1 MPEYNFSQ
9 PQRQS
14 KVGLVLIFAT
24 SLYHIARNLWVVV
37 FYFFIGEISPRMI
50 VMAAAGLVLVLLLSL
65 GYSIIYFLNF
75 KFHIDGKNEEFVL
88 QKGVFSTDVI
98 NIPFRKIQ
106 QVNFRRNILQRVIG
120 VYSVV
125 VETAGS
131 QDKEVEIKALSQ
143 ERANALSD
151 RLMAHAEEEKAEAGT
166 EGQAEELTEEEVEER
181 RKSKALPEWEHKVS
195 LGTLVKLGLTSNY
208 LRGVG
213 IIIAFYFTLR
223 EQFMFNEELS
233 AQLEEP
239 EVYFAQG
246 KFVLIIFL
254 LLVGMLLTV
263 GETVIKYYDLHL
275 QKFRDN
281 LQVEMGLRNNTRV
294 NLRASRI
301 QLLQVLTNPI
311 QKKMDLYQ
319 VKISLASSEDDL
331 EKNQIKVVGLPP
343 DVVSQVKE
351 YFYKKQ
357 IKEDFRILPSKYLL
371 FRKIGRAMIPLIIVS
386 GFLFFYAQLVTMSWF
401 ISIAAAYVVL
411 AAVYNYFY
419 FRSLKLAVSEEF
431 LVRHSGVWIKKEEYI
446 ETFRL
451 QAVSVTQPIWYKRRG
466 LVNLTFHSAGGD
478 ISFKMV
484 KKSQVEPLL
493 NYLVYR
499 IESTE
504 RAWM

>member
-1 MPEYNFSQ
+1 MPDHNFSE

-14 KVGLVLIFAT
+14 SVGLILIFAT
-24 SLYHIARNLWVVV
+24 SLYHILRNLWVVV
-37 FYFFIGEISPRMI
+37 FYFAIGEFSQKTLFIAG
-50 VMAAAGLVLVLLLSL
+50 AAVILLLLFSL
-65 GYSIIYFLNF
+65 GYSILYYLKF
-75 KFHIDGKNEEFVL
+75 KFHIDEKNEEFVL
-88 QKGVFSTDVI
+88 QKGVISTDVI
-98 NIPFRKIQ
+98 NIPFQKIQ

-131 QDKEVEIKALSQ
+131 QDKEVEIKALSK
-143 ERANALSD
+143 ESANALAN
-151 RLMAHAEEEKAEAGT
+151 RLMAHAEEERAEAQEDESTSPVT
-166 EGQAEELTEEEVEER
+166 EAKLATGA
-181 RKSKALPEWEHKVS
+181 SPDWEHKVS
-195 LGTLVKLGLTSNY
+195 LATLFKLGLTSNY

-213 IIIAFYFTLR
+213 IIVAFYFTLR

-233 AQLEEP
+233 AQLQEQ
-239 EVYFAQG
+239 EVFFAQG
-246 KFVLIIFL
+246 KFMLIILL

-263 GETVIKYYDLHL
+263 GETVVKYYGLHL

-311 QKKMDLYQ
+311 QKKMDLYKL
-319 VKISLASSEDDL
+319 KISLASSEDDL

-343 DVVSQVKE
+343 AVVTQVKE

-357 IKEDFRILPSKYLL
+357 VQEDFIILPSKYLL
-371 FRKIGRAMIPLIIVS
+371 LRRISRAMIPLIIVS
-386 GFLFFYAQLVTMSWF
+386 LLLFFYAQLVTISWF
-401 ISIAAAYVVL
+401 LAITGVYVVL
-411 AAVYNYFY
+411 VILYNYLY
-419 FRSLKLAVSEEF
+419 YKRFRLGVSEEF
-431 LVRHSGVWIKKEEYI
+431 LIRYSGVWIEKEEYL
-446 ETFRL
+446 EMFRL
-451 QAVSVTQPIWYKRRG
+451 QAISVTQPIWYKKRR
-466 LVNLTFHSAGGD
+466 LINLTFHSAGGD
-478 ISFKMV
+478 ISFPMV
-484 KKSQVEPLL
+484 KKEQVQPLL

>member
-1 MPEYNFSQ
+1 MPEHNFSQ

-14 KVGLVLIFAT
+14 GVGLVLIFAT

-37 FYFFIGEISPRMI
+37 FYFAVGEFNPKTVVI
-50 VMAAAGLVLVLLLSL
+50 AGAGLIVVLLLSL
-65 GYSIIYFLNF
+65 GYSILYFLNF
-75 KFHIDGKNEEFVL
+75 KFHIDEKNEEFVL

-98 NIPFRKIQ
+98 NIPFLKIQ
-106 QVNFRRNILQRVIG
+106 QVNFKRNILQRVIG

-131 QDKEVEIKALSQ
+131 QDKEVEIKALSK
-143 ERANALSD
+143 ESANALAD
-151 RLMAHAEEEKAEAGT
+151 RLMTRAEEEKAEARA
-166 EGQAEELTEEEVEER
+166 EGLTHEEVEEKR
-181 RKSKALPEWEHKVS
+181 TAKGLPDWEHKVS
-195 LGTLVKLGLTSNY
+195 LATLVKLGLTSNY

-239 EVYFAQG
+239 EVYFTQG
-246 KFVLIIFL
+246 KYLLIIFL

-263 GETVIKYYDLHL
+263 GETVVKYFGSHL

-311 QKKMDLYQ
+311 QKKMDLYR
-319 VKISLASSEDDL
+319 VKISLASSENDL

-343 DVVSQVKE
+343 AVVGQVKD
-351 YFYKKQ
+351 YFYKTK
-357 IKEDFRILPSKYLL
+357 IREDFLILPSKYLL
-371 FRKIGRAMIPLIIVS
+371 LRKVSRAMIPLIVVF
-386 GFLFFYAQLVTMSWF
+386 GFLFFYARLVTLPWF
-401 ISIAAAYVVL
+401 IAIALAYIVL
-411 AAVYNYFY
+411 VSVYNYLY
-419 FRSLKLAVSEEF
+419 YKNLKLGVSEEF
-431 LVRHSGVWIKKEEYI
+431 LVKHSGVWIEKEEYL
-446 ETFRL
+446 EMFRL
-451 QAVSVTQPIWYKRRG
+451 QAISISQPIWYKRRG

-484 KKSQVEPLL
+484 ERAEVEPLI
-493 NYLVYR
+493 NYVIYR
-499 IESTE
+499 IESSE
-504 RAWM
+504 RAWI

>member
-1 MPEYNFSQ
+1 MPEHNFSQ

-14 KVGLVLIFAT
+14 RVGLVLIFAT

-37 FYFFIGEISPRMI
+37 FYFAVGEFNPKT
-50 VMAAAGLVLVLLLSL
+50 VLFAGAGLLVVLLLSL
-65 GYSIIYFLNF
+65 GYSILYFLNF
-75 KFHIDGKNEEFVL
+75 KFHIDEKNEEFVL

-98 NIPFRKIQ
+98 NIPFLKIQ
-106 QVNFRRNILQRVIG
+106 QVNFKRNILQRVIG

-131 QDKEVEIKALSQ
+131 QDKEVEIKALSK
-143 ERANALSD
+143 ESANALAD
-151 RLMAHAEEEKAEAGT
+151 RLMSRAEEERAEAR
-166 EGQAEELTEEEVEER
+166 AEDLTPEEVEEKR
-181 RKSKALPEWEHKVS
+181 TSKALPDWEHRVS

-233 AQLEEP
+233 AQLQEP
-239 EVYFAQG
+239 EVYFTQG
-246 KFVLIIFL
+246 KYLLIIFL

-263 GETVIKYYDLHL
+263 GETVVKYFGLHL

-319 VKISLASSEDDL
+319 VKISLASSENDL

-343 DVVSQVKE
+343 AVVGQVKE
-351 YFYKKQ
+351 YFYKTRVR
-357 IKEDFRILPSKYLL
+357 EDFHILPSKYLL
-371 FRKIGRAMIPLIIVS
+371 LRKISRAMIPLLIVS
-386 GFLFFYAQLVTMSWF
+386 GLLFFYARLVTLTWF
-401 ISIAAAYVVL
+401 LAIAVAYVVL
-411 AAVYNYFY
+411 VSIYNYLY
-419 FRSLKLAVSEEF
+419 FKKLKLGVSEEF
-431 LVRHSGVWIKKEEYI
+431 LVRYSGVWIEKEEYL
-446 ETFRL
+446 EMFRL
-451 QAVSVTQPIWYKRRG
+451 QAVSVSQPIWYKRRG

-478 ISFKMV
+478 IPFKMV
-484 KKSQVEPLL
+484 KRIEVEPLL
-493 NYLVYR
+493 NYLIYR

>member
-1 MPEYNFSQ
+1 M
-9 PQRQS
+9 
-14 KVGLVLIFAT
+14 IFAT

-37 FYFFIGEISPRMI
+37 FYFVVGEFSPKTIMI
-50 VMAAAGLVLVLLLSL
+50 AGAGLFLVLLLSL
-65 GYSIIYFLNF
+65 GYSILYYLKF
-75 KFHIDGKNEEFVL
+75 KFHIDEKNEEFVL

-98 NIPFRKIQ
+98 NIPFQKIQ

-143 ERANALSD
+143 DTANALAD
-151 RLMAHAEEEKAEAGT
+151 RLMAHAEEER
-166 EGQAEELTEEEVEER
+166 AEEIQEEEPDYSEVEE
-181 RKSKALPEWEHKVS
+181 KKISKARPDWEHKVS
-195 LGTLVKLGLTSNY
+195 FGTLVKLGLTSNY

-233 AQLEEP
+233 AQIQEP
-239 EVYFAQG
+239 EVYFMQG
-246 KFVLIIFL
+246 KFTLIIFL
-254 LLVGMLLTV
+254 LLVGMILTV
-263 GETVIKYYDLHL
+263 GETVIKYFGLHL

-331 EKNQIKVVGLPP
+331 DKNQIKVVGLPP
-343 DVVSQVKE
+343 AVVAQVKE
-351 YFYKKQ
+351 YFYKDEIQ
-357 IKEDFRILPSKYLL
+357 ENFQVLPSKYLL
-371 FRKIGRAMIPLIIVS
+371 LRKISRAMIPLIVVS
-386 GFLFFYAQLVTMSWF
+386 CLLFFYAQLIELSWF
-401 ISIAAAYVVL
+401 MAI
-411 AAVYNYFY
+411 AAVYIVLVSIYNYLY
-419 FRSLKLAVSEEF
+419 FKRLKLGVSEEF
-431 LVRHSGVWIKKEEYI
+431 LIRYSGVWVEKEEYL
-446 ETFRL
+446 EMFRL
-451 QAVSVTQPIWYKRRG
+451 QAVSVTQPIWYKRRE

-478 ISFKMV
+478 MTFNMV
-484 KKSQVEPLL
+484 KRSHIEPLL
-493 NYLVYR
+493 DYLIYR

>member
-1 MPEYNFSQ
+1 MPEHNFYD

-14 KVGLVLIFAT
+14 VVGLVLIFAT

-37 FYFFIGEISPRMI
+37 FYFVIGEFSPRTIFFAGAALI
-50 VMAAAGLVLVLLLSL
+50 VVLLLSL
-65 GYSIIYFLNF
+65 GYSILYYLNF
-75 KFHIDGKNEEFVL
+75 KFHIDKKNEEFVL

-98 NIPFRKIQ
+98 NIPFQKIQ

-131 QDKEVEIKALSQ
+131 QDKEVEIKALDY
-143 ERANALSD
+143 EKANALAD
-151 RLMAHAEEEKAEAGT
+151 KLMAYAEEEKVEAQT
-166 EGQAEELTEEEVEER
+166 EDLSPEEAEER
-181 RKSKALPEWEHKVS
+181 RAAKASPEWEYKVN
-195 LGTLVKLGLTSNY
+195 LWTLIKLGLTSNY

-223 EQFMFNEELS
+223 EQFMFNEDLS
-233 AQLEEP
+233 ARLEEP
-239 EVYFAQG
+239 QIYFAQG
-246 KFVLIIFL
+246 KLMLIIFL

-263 GETVIKYYDLHL
+263 GETVVKYYGLHL
-275 QKFRDN
+275 QKFKDN

-311 QKKMDLYQ
+311 QKKMNLYQ

-343 DVVSQVKE
+343 DVVGQVKE

-357 IKEDFRILPSKYLL
+357 IQENFRILPSKYLL
-371 FRKIGRAMIPLIIVS
+371 LRKISRAMIPLVIVS
-386 GFLFFYAQLVTMSWF
+386 GFLFFYAQFITLSWF
-401 ISIAAAYVVL
+401 LAIAVAYVVL
-411 AAVYNYFY
+411 VTGYNYLY
-419 FRSLKLAVSEEF
+419 FRNLKLGVSEDF
-431 LVRHSGVWIKKEEYI
+431 LIRFSGVWIKKEQYLEM
-446 ETFRL
+446 FRL

-484 KKSQVEPLL
+484 KKSEVEPLL
-493 NYLVYR
+493 NYLVFR

-504 RAWM
+504 KPWM

>member
-1 MPEYNFSQ
+1 MPDHNFSE

-14 KVGLVLIFAT
+14 GVGLVLIFAT
-24 SLYHIARNLWVVV
+24 SLYNIARNLWVVV
-37 FYFFIGEISPRMI
+37 FYFVVGEFSPRTI
-50 VMAAAGLVLVLLLSL
+50 LIAGAGLFLLLLLSL
-65 GYSIIYFLNF
+65 IYSILYYLNF
-75 KFHIDGKNEEFVL
+75 KFHIDEKNEEFVL

-98 NIPFRKIQ
+98 NIPFQKIQ

-131 QDKEVEIKALSQ
+131 QDKEVEIKALSM
-143 ERANALSD
+143 ETANSLAD
-151 RLMAHAEEEKAEAGT
+151 RLMSHAEEERAEVEIFEGT
-166 EGQAEELTEEEVEER
+166 GGEEEQT
-181 RKSKALPEWEHKVS
+181 KASKALPEWEHKVS

-233 AQLEEP
+233 SQLQEP
-239 EVYFAQG
+239 QVYFAQG
-246 KFVLIIFL
+246 KFLLIILL

-263 GETVIKYYDLHL
+263 GETVVKYFGLHL

-311 QKKMDLYQ
+311 QKRMDLYQ
-319 VKISLASSEDDL
+319 VKISLASSENDL

-343 DVVSQVKE
+343 SVVGQVKE
-351 YFYKKQ
+351 YFYKQ
-357 IKEDFRILPSKYLL
+357 NIERNFTILPSKYLL
-371 FRKIGRAMIPLIIVS
+371 LRKIVRGMIPLIIVS
-386 GFLFFYAQLVTMSWF
+386 GALFFYSQFVTLSWF
-401 ISIAAAYVVL
+401 VSLAVAYVVL
-411 AAVYNYFY
+411 VSLYNYLY
-419 FRSLKLAVSEEF
+419 FRNLKLGVSEEF
-431 LVRHSGVWIKKEEYI
+431 LIRYSGVWIEKEEYL
-446 ETFRL
+446 EMFRL
-451 QAVSVTQPIWYKRRG
+451 QAVSVIQPFWYKKRG
-466 LVNLTFHSAGGD
+466 LVNVIFHSAGGD
-478 ISFKMV
+478 MSFKMV
-484 KKSQVEPLL
+484 KRSAVEPLL
-493 NYLVYR
+493 NYLIFR

-504 RAWM
+504 KSWM

>member
-1 MPEYNFSQ
+1 MPEHNFSE

-14 KVGLVLIFAT
+14 GVGLVLIFAT
-24 SLYHIARNLWVVV
+24 SLYHIGRNLWVVV
-37 FYFFIGEISPRMI
+37 FYFALGEFSPRTI
-50 VMAAAGLVLVLLLSL
+50 FIAGAALILVLLLSL
-65 GYSIIYFLNF
+65 GYSVLYFLKF
-75 KFHIDGKNEEFVL
+75 KFHIDEKNEEFVL

-98 NIPFRKIQ
+98 NIPFQKIQ

-131 QDKEVEIKALSQ
+131 QDKEVEIKALSK
-143 ERANALSD
+143 ESANALAD
-151 RLMAHAEEEKAEAGT
+151 RLMAHAEEERAEDR
-166 EGQAEELTEEEVEER
+166 EEELTAGEVEER
-181 RKSKALPEWEHKVS
+181 KSSKALPDWEHKVS
-195 LGTLVKLGLTSNY
+195 LTTLFKLGLTSNY

-233 AQLEEP
+233 AQLQEP
-239 EVYFAQG
+239 EVFFAQG
-246 KFVLIIFL
+246 KFMLIIFL

-263 GETVIKYYDLHL
+263 GETVIKYFGLHL

-311 QKKMDLYQ
+311 QKKMDLFQ

-343 DVVSQVKE
+343 SVVEQVKE
-351 YFYKKQ
+351 YFYKNQ
-357 IKEDFRILPSKYLL
+357 IQEQFNILPSKYLL
-371 FRKIGRAMIPLIIVS
+371 LRKISRAMIPLIIVS
-386 GFLFFYAQLVTMSWF
+386 AFLFFYAQLVTLTWF
-401 ISIAAAYVVL
+401 ISLGITYVVL
-411 AAVYNYFY
+411 VTLYNYLY
-419 FRSLKLAVSEEF
+419 FKSLRLGVSEEF
-431 LVRHSGVWIKKEEYI
+431 LIRRSGVWIEKEEYL
-446 ETFRL
+446 EMFRL
-451 QAVSVTQPIWYKRRG
+451 QAVSVSQPIWYKKRG

-478 ISFKMV
+478 IPFQMV
-484 KKSQVEPLL
+484 KRSQVEPLL
-493 NYLVYR
+493 DYLVYR

>member
-1 MPEYNFSQ
+1 MPEYSFSQ

-14 KVGLVLIFAT
+14 GAGLVLIFAT

-37 FYFFIGEISPRMI
+37 FYFAFREVDQRTIFLAG
-50 VMAAAGLVLVLLLSL
+50 AGLILVLLLSL
-65 GYSIIYFLNF
+65 GYSIIYYLNF
-75 KFHIDGKNEEFVL
+75 KFHIDEKNDEFVL

-98 NIPFRKIQ
+98 NIPFQKIQ
-106 QVNFRRNILQRVIG
+106 QVNFRRNILQRIIG

-131 QDKEVEIKALSQ
+131 QDKEVEIKALSE
-143 ERANALSD
+143 ERANALAD
-151 RLMAHAEEEKAEAGT
+151 LLMARAEEERAELKG
-166 EGQAEELTEEEVEER
+166 EELTPEELEEKR
-181 RKSKALPEWEHKVS
+181 PSKTHPEWEHKVS
-195 LGTLVKLGLTSNY
+195 LGTLIKLGLTSNY

-233 AQLEEP
+233 AQLQEP
-239 EVYFAQG
+239 EMYWAQG
-246 KFVLIIFL
+246 KYMLIIFL
-254 LLVGMLLTV
+254 LVVGMLLTV
-263 GETVIKYYDLHL
+263 GETVIKYFGLHL
-275 QKFRDN
+275 QKFRDT
-281 LQVEMGLRNNTRV
+281 LQVEMGLRNNTKV

-311 QKKMDLYQ
+311 QKRMDLYQ

-343 DVVSQVKE
+343 AVVGQIKE
-351 YFYKKQ
+351 YFYKQ
-357 IKEDFRILPSKYLL
+357 QVREDFRILPSKYLL
-371 FRKIGRAMIPLIIVS
+371 FRKMGRAMIPLIIIS
-386 GFLFFYAQLVTMSWF
+386 GFLYFYAQLVTMTWF
-401 ISIAAAYVVL
+401 ISIAAVYVILVSL
-411 AAVYNYFY
+411 YTYLY
-419 FRSLKLAVSEEF
+419 FRSLKLGVSEEF
-431 LVRHSGVWIKKEEYI
+431 LIRYSGVWVKKEEYL
-446 ETFRL
+446 ESFRL

-478 ISFKMV
+478 IPFKMV
-484 KKSQVEPLL
+484 KRSEVEPLV
-493 NYLVYR
+493 NFLVYR